1 MELIIK
7 TPLGLERL
15 VRSKVLLLDR
25 EAEVV
30 ASPLGLRGLVVVE
43 RCTDP
48 EALMSKVSSEV
59 PEAERV
65 IRPLAVVRSD
75 LSEIVEAARDVVRG
89 RISSGESFAV
99 RTVRRARPG
108 FTSLE
113 VNAKVGA
120 VVQEVTGARVDL
132 DNPEKVVL
140 VEVIG
145 ERTAIAVVEGSSE
158 YRKMVP
164 GKLSS
169 WRFFRRVSIVQMPY
183 LGSVEG
189 AREVGRRVGR
199 FAQAFEVG
207 ELVIA
212 PAGEVDALELAAF
225 IEGVRDGIA
234 SRLEVQRRTYH
245 RRVEPVR
252 TVVQDLYQLVLSR
265 REEPI
270 IVFEPEGREVYGE
283 APRVAEVLRRS
294 KRVNLLF
301 GSREGIP
308 KGVFR
313 LADSVMD
320 LCPDVTLPTELAAPA
335 ALIALYTALR
345 AHGEEEA
352 LTGTA
357 GGEGPEEEGEQGD
370 EHPE

>member
-1 MELIIK
+1 MELIVK

-15 VRSKVLLLDR
+15 VRSKILLLDR

-30 ASPLGLRGLVVVE
+30 ASPLGLRGLVIVE

-48 EALMSKVSSEV
+48 ESLLSKISSEV

-65 IRPLAVVRSD
+65 IRPLAVVRSEPD
-75 LSEIVEAARDVVRG
+75 EIARAAAEVVRD
-89 RISSGESFAV
+89 RIGPGESFAV
-99 RTVRRARPG
+99 RTVRRAKSG

-113 VNAKVGA
+113 INARVGA
-120 VVQEVTGARVDL
+120 VVQNVTGARVDL
-132 DNPEKVVL
+132 DNPEKVVM

-145 ERTAIAVVEGSSE
+145 DRTAIAVVEGSE
-158 YRKMVP
+158 EHRKMVP
-164 GKLSS
+164 GKVGS
-169 WRFFRRVSIVQMPY
+169 WRFFRRVSVVQMPY
-183 LGSVEG
+183 LGSIEG

-212 PAGEVDALELAAF
+212 PAGECDAFELSAF
-225 IEGVRDGIA
+225 IDGVREGIE

-252 TVVQDLYQLVLSR
+252 VVVQDLYQLVLSR
-265 REEPI
+265 RDEPI
-270 IVFEPEGREVYGE
+270 VVFEPEGRELYRE
-283 APRVAEVLRRS
+283 AERVAEVLRRG
-294 KRVNLLF
+294 RRINLLF

-313 LADSVMD
+313 LADAVID

-335 ALIALYTALR
+335 ALIALYTAIRGL
-345 AHGEEEA
+345 GEEEA
-352 LTGTA
+352 LAGPG
-357 GGEGPEEEGEQGD
+357 GGEGAEEEGDQGHQ
-370 EHPE
+370 HP

>member
-1 MELIIK
+1 
-7 TPLGLERL
+7 
-15 VRSKVLLLDR
+15 
-25 EAEVV
+25 
-30 ASPLGLRGLVVVE
+30 
-43 RCTDP
+43 
-48 EALMSKVSSEV
+48 
-59 PEAERV
+59 
-65 IRPLAVVRSD
+65 
-75 LSEIVEAARDVVRG
+75 
-89 RISSGESFAV
+89 
-99 RTVRRARPG
+99 
-108 FTSLE
+108 
-113 VNAKVGA
+113 
-120 VVQEVTGARVDL
+120 VDL
-132 DNPEKVVL
+132 DNPDKVVM

-145 ERTAIAVVEGSSE
+145 ERSAIAVVDGSSE

-183 LGSVEG
+183 LGSIEG
-189 AREVGRRVGR
+189 AREVGKRVGR
-199 FAQAFEVG
+199 FAQAFEVC

-212 PAGEVDALELAAF
+212 PAGEADAFELAAF
-225 IEGVRDGIA
+225 VEGVREGIA

-245 RRVEPVR
+245 RKVEPVR

-270 IVFEPEGREVYGE
+270 VVFEPEGREVYSE
-283 APRVAEVLRRS
+283 APRVAEVLRRG
-294 KRVNLLF
+294 KRINLLF

-308 KGVFR
+308 KGAFR

-320 LCPDVTLPTELAAPA
+320 LCPGVTLPTELAAPA

-352 LTGTA
+352 LTGTP
-357 GGEGPEEEGEQGD
+357 GGEGAEEEGEQGD

>member
-1 MELIIK
+1 MELIVK
-7 TPLGLERL
+7 TPLGLESL

-25 EAEVV
+25 DAEVV

-48 EALMSKVSSEV
+48 DLLMSKISAEV

-65 IRPLAVVRSD
+65 IRPLAVVRSEP
-75 LSEIVEAARDVVRG
+75 SEIVEAAREAVKG

-99 RTVRRARPG
+99 RTVRRARSG

-113 VNAKVGA
+113 INAKVGA

-132 DNPEKVVL
+132 DNPDKVVL

-145 ERTAIAVVEGSSE
+145 DRTAIAVVEGSSE

-164 GKLSS
+164 GKVSS

-183 LGSVEG
+183 LGSLEG

-212 PAGEVDALELAAF
+212 PAGEVDAFELAAF
-225 IEGVRDGIA
+225 IEGVKDGIA
-234 SRLEVQRRTYH
+234 SRLEVQRRTYS

-270 IVFEPEGREVYGE
+270 VVFEPEGKEVYREV
-283 APRVAEVLRRS
+283 PRVAGVLRKSR
-294 KRVNLLF
+294 RINLLF

-308 KGVFR
+308 KGIFR
-313 LADSVMD
+313 LADAVMD

-345 AHGEEEA
+345 AHGEDEA
-352 LTGTA
+352 LTGAA
-357 GGEGPEEEGEQGD
+357 GGEGAEEEGEQRD

>member
-1 MELIIK
+1 LELIIK
-7 TPLGLERL
+7 TPLGLEHL

-43 RCTDP
+43 RCKDP

-65 IRPLAVVRSD
+65 IRPLAVVRSEP
-75 LSEIVEAARDVVRG
+75 SEIVEAAREVVRG

-99 RTVRRARPG
+99 GTVRRAKSG

-132 DNPEKVVL
+132 DNPDKVVM

-145 ERTAIAVVEGSSE
+145 ERSAIAVVDGSSE

-183 LGSVEG
+183 LGSIEG

-212 PAGEVDALELAAF
+212 PAGEADAFELAAF
-225 IEGVRDGIA
+225 IEGVREGIA
-234 SRLEVQRRTYH
+234 SRLEVQRRTCH
-245 RRVEPVR
+245 RKVEPVR

-270 IVFEPEGREVYGE
+270 VVFEPEGREVYSE
-283 APRVAEVLRRS
+283 APRIAEVLRRG
-294 KRVNLLF
+294 KRINLLF

-352 LTGTA
+352 LKGTT
-357 GGEGPEEEGEQGD
+357 GGEGAEEEGEQGY

>member
-43 RCTDP
+43 RCKDP
-48 EALMSKVSSEV
+48 DALASKVSSEV

-65 IRPLAVVRSD
+65 IRPLAVVRSE
-75 LSEIVEAARDVVRG
+75 LSEIMDAAREVVKG
-89 RISSGESFAV
+89 RISLGEGFAV
-99 RTVRRARPG
+99 RTVRRAKSG

-132 DNPEKVVL
+132 DNPDKVVL

-145 ERTAIAVVEGSSE
+145 ERTAVAVVEGSVE
-158 YRKMVP
+158 HRKMVP

-169 WRFFRRVSIVQMPY
+169 WRFFRRVSVVQMPY

-212 PAGEVDALELAAF
+212 PAGEADAFELEAF
-225 IEGVRDGIA
+225 IEGVREGIA

-265 REEPI
+265 RDEPI
-270 IVFEPEGREVYGE
+270 VVFEPEGKEVYGE
-283 APRVAEVLRRS
+283 APRVAEVLTKS

-301 GSREGIP
+301 GSREGVP

-313 LADSVMD
+313 IADAVMD

-352 LTGTA
+352 LTGPP
-357 GGEGPEEEGEQGD
+357 GGEGAEEEGEQSD